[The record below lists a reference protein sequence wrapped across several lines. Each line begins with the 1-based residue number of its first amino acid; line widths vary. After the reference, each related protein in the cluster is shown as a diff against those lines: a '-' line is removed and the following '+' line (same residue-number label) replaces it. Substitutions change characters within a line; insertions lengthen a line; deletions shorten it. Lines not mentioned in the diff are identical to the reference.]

1 MVLTDTDIQK
11 FQALY
16 RSEFGMEISA
26 EEAYEKGIRLVRLM
40 SAVYR
45 PITKE
50 QFERIVTGIA
60 IYQSDI
66 SYRLAMGTVD
76 SWHYAFEITIEKNIL
91 QLTL

>member
-50 QFERIVTGIA
+50 QFERIQKHREATIPLL
-60 IYQSDI
+60 IQKITQDEMESKPQ
-66 SYRLAMGTVD
+66 LLEGTQE
-76 SWHYAFEITIEKNIL
+76 A
-91 QLTL
+91 

>member
-50 QFERIVTGIA
+50 QFERIQKHREATIPLL
-60 IYQSDI
+60 IQKITQDEMEPKPH
-66 SYRLAMGTVD
+66 LLEGTQE
-76 SWHYAFEITIEKNIL
+76 A
-91 QLTL
+91 

>member
-16 RSEFGMEISA
+16 RSEFGKEISA
-26 EEAYEKGIRLVRLM
+26 EEAYEKGIKLVRLM

-50 QFERIVTGIA
+50 QFEKIQKHREATLPLLINK
-60 IYQSDI
+60 
-66 SYRLAMGTVD
+66 
-76 SWHYAFEITIEKNIL
+76 ITQDEMESKS
-91 QLTL
+91 QLVERTKEA